1 LAFGSYHLFYHALSF
16 KIMGRFDAATIAFSF
31 LIIGGFG
38 IVMFFS
44 SPMIGSILIFGAIFI
59 LLYGWLE
66 MTADIRD
73 NLIDLNKRIAEME
86 SPEKIEK

>member
-1 LAFGSYHLFYHALSF
+1 
-16 KIMGRFDAATIAFSF
+16 MGRFDAATIAFSF

-44 SPMIGSILIFGAIFI
+44 SPMIGSILILGAIFI

-86 SPEKIEK
+86 FPEKIEK